1 MDEKRITLDGTIQKA
16 NEKLA
21 ELLVELNISDDEE

>member
-1 MDEKRITLDGTIQKA
+1 MDEKRITLDDTNQKA

-21 ELLVELNISDDEE
+21 ELLEELNISDDEE